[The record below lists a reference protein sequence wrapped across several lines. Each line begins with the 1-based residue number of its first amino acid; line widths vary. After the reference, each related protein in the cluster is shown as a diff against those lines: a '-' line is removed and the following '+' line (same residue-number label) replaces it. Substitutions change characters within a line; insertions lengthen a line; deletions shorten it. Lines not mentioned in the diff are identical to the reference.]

1 MPNGRQMFSK
11 NSESWQE
18 SVDAIVDPNFSLP
31 REQHQRQRRRQRLG
45 QGREIK
51 HGTRLKR
58 GFLGKQR
65 AKAERLLEYHPF
77 ILRRQHHGAGENSL
91 INGFAKRSFNLSKIH
106 KFTLVPAPERS
117 TGLGAGAS
125 SSLNAIKGWRA
136 NTSAQHELREAY

>member
-1 MPNGRQMFSK
+1 MFSE

-18 SVDAIVDPNFSLP
+18 PIDAIVDPNFSLA
-31 REQHQRQRRRQRLG
+31 REQHHRQGRRQRLG
-45 QGREIK
+45 QGREIE

-91 INGFAKRSFNLSKIH
+91 INGFAKCNFNLTKIH
-106 KFTLVPAPERS
+106 KLTLVQAPPRS
-117 TGLGAGAS
+117 TGLGGGGS
-125 SSLNAIKGWRA
+125 SSLNAIKGWHA
-136 NTSAQHELREAY
+136 KSSAQHELREAY